1 MSDES
6 ERASNDRVDS
16 EDAILP
22 GLGMVA
28 GILIGV
34 VLWQFVDGWV
44 VFGPAGV

>member
-6 ERASNDRVDS
+6 KKTSKDGVDS

-28 GILIGV
+28 E
-34 VLWQFVDGWV
+34 F
-44 VFGPAGV
+44 